1 MDDGVSRDVGG
12 PTRSVCGRTR
22 SAGQDPTEKQGGRKV
37 TQVGTKTTAVANTI
51 KVQSVRP
58 CLTFK
63 EGAEEAVNFY
73 VSLFPNSKVLSLMR
87 AEGIGTIPDGSL
99 LHATFE
105 LDGQEYTAFDGG
117 PSFSFTEAFSFVAT
131 CESQEEIDETWSR
144 LSEGGEEGPCGWLKD
159 RFGVSWQVVP
169 AALAEMLSEPKSG
182 NPAKMMEAL
191 LKMRKLDIAKL
202 EQAFRSGV

>member
-1 MDDGVSRDVGG
+1 M
-12 PTRSVCGRTR
+12 
-22 SAGQDPTEKQGGRKV
+22 
-37 TQVGTKTTAVANTI
+37 TQVGTQATTVANKI
-51 KVQSVRP
+51 KVQSIRP

-63 EGAEEAVNFY
+63 EGAEAAVNFY
-73 VSLFPNSKVLSLMR
+73 VSLFPNSKVLSLRR

-99 LHATFE
+99 LHAAFE

-131 CESQEEIDETWSR
+131 CETQEEIDETWSR

-169 AALAEMLSEPKSG
+169 AALGEMMSDPKSG

-191 LKMRKLDIAKL
+191 LKMRKLDVATL
-202 EQAFRSGV
+202 ERAYRSCA

>member
-1 MDDGVSRDVGG
+1 MTQASSQTTV
-12 PTRSVCGRTR
+12 
-22 SAGQDPTEKQGGRKV
+22 AANKV
-37 TQVGTKTTAVANTI
+37 

-63 EGAEEAVNFY
+63 DHAEEAVNFY
-73 VSLFPNSKVLSLMR
+73 VSVFPNSRVLSILR
-87 AEGIGTIPDGSL
+87 SDGNGPLPKGSL
-99 LHATFE
+99 WHASFE

-131 CESQEEIDETWSR
+131 CETQDELDEIWTR
-144 LSEGGEEGPCGWLKD
+144 LSAGGEEGPCGWLKD

-169 AALAEMLSEPKSG
+169 ASLGKMMSDPKSG

-191 LKMRKLDIAKL
+191 LKMRKLDIATL
-202 EQAFRSGV
+202 ERAYRGGA